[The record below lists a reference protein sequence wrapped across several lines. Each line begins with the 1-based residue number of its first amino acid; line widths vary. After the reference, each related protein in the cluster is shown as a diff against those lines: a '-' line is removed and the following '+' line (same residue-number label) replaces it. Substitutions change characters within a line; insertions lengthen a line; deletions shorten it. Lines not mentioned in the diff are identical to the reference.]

1 MIGDAG
7 AAADGT
13 VTLVSLTIFQ
23 MHEWIFKPDV
33 YFKCQGEERRG
44 EEILARCQGQGLP
57 VQVCWTRVLAG
68 NSWNFLCAFSQ
79 RMYSLTLCLP

>member
-1 MIGDAG
+1 LIGDAG

-44 EEILARCQGQGLP
+44 DTCQMSR
-57 VQVCWTRVLAG
+57 TRIA
-68 NSWNFLCAFSQ
+68 CT
-79 RMYSLTLCLP
+79 SLSDKSLGR